1 LHVLLIHNPGSGGED
16 HDRDALVA
24 RLALV
29 GHDVDYRSTEED
41 EWIDALSAKPDLFAV
56 AGGDGTVNRV
66 FKELAGNSTPV
77 TVIPLGTANN
87 IAETLGLAGAS
98 AGELITAWPDF
109 VLRRFDVGEAS
120 APWGRRQFVE
130 TAGAGLLAELFR
142 SAEEQDEPDDKVRH
156 GLELLRDALA
166 VVRPA
171 RWQLE
176 LDGADLSGELIGVEA
191 MNICEVGPELT
202 LAPSADPGDGLL
214 DVVLIADEHRDAL
227 RAHVDAR
234 LGGTP
239 APSPELTAHRGHELT
254 LTPPQGMA
262 LHVDDDPWP
271 IEADGPIVVRG
282 GVQHVNALAP
292 TPRA

>member
-29 GHDVDYRSTEED
+29 GHEVDYRSTEENG
-41 EWIDALSAKPDLFAV
+41 WIDALSAKPDLFAV

-66 FKELAGNSTPV
+66 FKELAGSSTPV

-87 IAETLGLAGAS
+87 IAGTLGLTGAS
-98 AGELITAWPDF
+98 AGELIAAWPDF
-109 VLRRFDVGEAS
+109 VLRPFDVGEAS

-130 TAGAGLLAELFR
+130 TAGAGLFGELFR

-166 VVRPA
+166 AARPA
-171 RWQLE
+171 RWRLE
-176 LDGADLSGELIGVEA
+176 LDGADLSGDLVGVEA
-191 MNICEVGPELT
+191 MNIREVGPELP

-227 RAHVDAR
+227 RAHVEAR
-234 LGGTP
+234 LGGAS
-239 APSPELTAHRGHELT
+239 APLPELTAHRGHELT
-254 LTPPQGMA
+254 LTPPQGVA

-271 IEADGPIVVRG
+271 IEAGGPVVVRG
-282 GVQHVNALAP
+282 GVQQVNALVPAP
-292 TPRA
+292 RG